1 MDLVIESCGGLE
13 AGMSVFDTLRIAGS
27 GLTAQRLR
35 MDIAASNLAN
45 AQTTR
50 TGAGGPYR
58 PERAVFIATRMG
70 SDATA
75 LGVRAT
81 AIVAS
86 DDSPVRVFDPSHP
99 DADAAGYVSYPDVNV
114 ATELAD
120 MMGAARS
127 YQVSAT
133 VATAAKQ
140 SALDA
145 LEIGR

>member
-1 MDLVIESCGGLE
+1 
-13 AGMSVFDTLRIAGS
+13 MSVFDTLRIAGS

-35 MDIAASNLAN
+35 MDVAANNLAN

-50 TGAGGPYR
+50 TAEGGPYR
-58 PERAVFIATRMG
+58 AERVVFEPTPVG
-70 SDATA
+70 SDESAR
-75 LGVRAT
+75 GVRAS
-81 AIVAS
+81 AIVTPAGG
-86 DDSPVRVFDPSHP
+86 DVRVFDPSHP
-99 DADAAGYVSYPDVNV
+99 DADADGYVAYPNVDV

-120 MMGAARS
+120 IIGAARS
-127 YQVSAT
+127 YQVNAT